1 MTVLSMGIDHKG
13 KQGKI
18 TTQTEELFMKN
29 DKKYSHELLQLS
41 HFFYEKNSH
50 GHL

>member
-18 TTQTEELFMKN
+18 TTQTEELYMKN
-29 DKKYSHELLQLS
+29 GKMYSYELLQLI
-41 HFFYEKNSH
+41 HFFIKKNSD
-50 GHL
+50 GHS